1 MPSKLGREKGQHLR
15 PFLLTVLANT
25 LYAQDK
31 VDFKEKIETSDSSS
45 LSSMSMAADHYYTTF
60 YNPLFGNNCHG
71 CKVAEE
77 DSGTVLI
84 WTRSLTD
91 SISLLFFSIMAC
103 TSQWILNIQSALRM
117 LCRNTIDSLML
128 HLLRRVYGSILDEQ
142 NIVTLVQFIQTAIFC
157 SDGSQP
163 SDQEKSLR
171 EELAV
176 RRALEFAQEELPSFM
191 LRMLDSKS
199 WRGGIKRLVNTLQY
213 PRLNKHLSYLL
224 LDLLIAK
231 LFPEYIT

>member
-1 MPSKLGREKGQHLR
+1 
-15 PFLLTVLANT
+15 
-25 LYAQDK
+25 
-31 VDFKEKIETSDSSS
+31 
-45 LSSMSMAADHYYTTF
+45 
-60 YNPLFGNNCHG
+60 
-71 CKVAEE
+71 
-77 DSGTVLI
+77 
-84 WTRSLTD
+84 
-91 SISLLFFSIMAC
+91 
-103 TSQWILNIQSALRM
+103 M

-224 LDLLIAK
+224 LDLLVAK